1 MKKLLL
7 LSTALLCLNI
17 SAKPMYITSIWNR
30 PVQVPHFIRTNK
42 SMSWIR
48 GNGKCFFLRLNI
60 EECRFERLKRK
71 EK

>member
-7 LSTALLCLNI
+7 LSTTLLCLNI

-30 PVQVPHFIRTNK
+30 PVQLPHFRTNK
-42 SMSWIR
+42 SMPWTR
-48 GNGKCFFLRLNI
+48 ENGKCFLLRLNV
-60 EECRFERLKRK
+60 EECRFEPLKRK